1 MILSCYKTSK
11 DFCLKTLS
19 DSYMDLTN
27 GLTTVKRH
35 TEDFPKESVNNGIYQ
50 KYYRVLQTNTEL
62 QDVTPNIQG

>member
-1 MILSCYKTSK
+1 
-11 DFCLKTLS
+11 
-19 DSYMDLTN
+19 MDLTN